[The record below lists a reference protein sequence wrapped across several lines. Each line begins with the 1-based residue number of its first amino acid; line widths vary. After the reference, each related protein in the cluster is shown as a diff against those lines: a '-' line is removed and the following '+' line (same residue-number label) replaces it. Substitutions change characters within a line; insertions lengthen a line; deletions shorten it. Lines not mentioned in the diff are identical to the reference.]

1 MASDVAVIH
10 KLTSLADVN
19 RMLHE
24 SLAKE
29 RTIDSDLDR
38 LLSKRVELERSFL
51 LLNAPT
57 VEVGDVGYVVVLGS
71 ERPLSLASSF
81 DASAAPRGLG
91 FHMT

>member
-71 ERPLSLASSF
+71 ERP
-81 DASAAPRGLG
+81 DAC
-91 FHMT
+91 